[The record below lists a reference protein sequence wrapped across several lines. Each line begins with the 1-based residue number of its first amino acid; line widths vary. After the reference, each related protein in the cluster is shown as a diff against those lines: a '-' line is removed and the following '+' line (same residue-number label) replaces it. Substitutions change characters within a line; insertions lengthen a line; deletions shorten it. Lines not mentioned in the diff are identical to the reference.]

1 MPAGHLLEV
10 SCVAHR
16 WSGHWDELVQ
26 LLQRMLRS
34 RIAKGSRTSTPI
46 CTGLSHTGTGPGGV
60 MDTFLPAPGM
70 TDQPGDEGDRF
81 HPASRAIRGSTA
93 FKLKSEEC
101 VKTVS
106 TM

>member
-46 CTGLSHTGTGPGGV
+46 CTG
-60 MDTFLPAPGM
+60 
-70 TDQPGDEGDRF
+70 
-81 HPASRAIRGSTA
+81 
-93 FKLKSEEC
+93 
-101 VKTVS
+101 
-106 TM
+106 